1 MKTFRVRAIAISDS
15 TVTVVVVNV
24 LMALAEIVALL
35 VANPL
40 PFMQPETLPY
50 WMAAQGILNIIIK
63 YVSKMSD

>member
-1 MKTFRVRAIAISDS
+1 MKTLKVHAIEVSDS
-15 TVTVVVVNV
+15 TATVVVVNV
-24 LMALAEIVALL
+24 LMALAEVVALL

-63 YVSKMSD
+63 YVSKLSK